1 MSSALKPR
9 DGIGSKI
16 AKLVGL
22 SVFLGMILL
31 ASYFTIFE
39 IRKDINAKR
48 SSLQATGY
56 VYASAIADNIESRD
70 RIQTQRVLRS
80 ISRITDILNA
90 TAYDEDGK
98 TIVSMGNVAFLENNF
113 IDTEPDTIAM
123 LTKGILPV
131 VVDIVRGGKTVGTL
145 MLIGDIS
152 DIKKTL
158 LFNILATIVAS
169 IFASLL
175 AIRFSLPLQRKIS
188 KPIIALSEAM
198 RHVSQSRD
206 FKPASIPEA
215 QGETAM
221 LVGSFNAMINDIHSR
236 DQALQKL
243 AYYDALTG
251 LPNRAHFQKML
262 DQMFADPNQMKP
274 ATVFL
279 ADIDNFHAINDAMS
293 HAIGDAVLLNI
304 AAIFK
309 DEITEDMKIARLDGD
324 EFAFIVP
331 GIETQQEA
339 ESAVARFISTLYQP
353 IEILGNELH
362 ITASV
367 GVALVPQ
374 HAQSSSDVYRHI
386 NLALQEAKRAGIGR
400 VAFFKPELAER
411 IKEEADLG
419 KGLRIALSNNELEVH
434 YQPIVNQKSE
444 TVDGFE
450 ALARWKHP
458 IKGYIP
464 PFKFIPV
471 AEKSGLI
478 SALGDWIL
486 RASCLQAKLWIDQG
500 NRPRTVAVNISAAQI
515 LQSGFLDSVRRILE
529 ETQLPPHL
537 LCLELTES
545 LFVGKSMH
553 KVSAMLQSF
562 KDMGITT
569 ALDDF
574 GTGYSSLS
582 YLEHLPIDKLKI
594 DRSFV
599 SAMEKGQK
607 NIDLVNGIINL
618 AHSLGMVVVAEGAE
632 TEKEVAILQSLKT
645 DAIQGYFYSKPMAAF
660 EALAKAT
667 EIDGASHRATA

>member
-1 MSSALKPR
+1 
-9 DGIGSKI
+9 
-16 AKLVGL
+16 
-22 SVFLGMILL
+22 
-31 ASYFTIFE
+31 
-39 IRKDINAKR
+39 
-48 SSLQATGY
+48 
-56 VYASAIADNIESRD
+56 
-70 RIQTQRVLRS
+70 
-80 ISRITDILNA
+80 
-90 TAYDEDGK
+90 
-98 TIVSMGNVAFLENNF
+98 
-113 IDTEPDTIAM
+113 
-123 LTKGILPV
+123 
-131 VVDIVRGGKTVGTL
+131 
-145 MLIGDIS
+145 
-152 DIKKTL
+152 
-158 LFNILATIVAS
+158 
-169 IFASLL
+169 
-175 AIRFSLPLQRKIS
+175 
-188 KPIIALSEAM
+188 
-198 RHVSQSRD
+198 
-206 FKPASIPEA
+206 
-215 QGETAM
+215 
-221 LVGSFNAMINDIHSR
+221 
-236 DQALQKL
+236 L